1 MALVKFYSSDCC
13 SELLPE
19 NFVPGDLYKIKHVSW
34 PEPIF
39 IMAVLPVALH
49 PGEGNSSIIIGVNLG
64 TGLLV
69 AQDRERVW
77 SINHLS
83 KIQLESRE

>member
-1 MALVKFYSSDCC
+1 MALVKFYSTDCC
-13 SELLPE
+13 CELLPE

-39 IMAVLPVALH
+39 IMAVLPVEIH
-49 PGEGNSSIIIGVNLG
+49 PGKDNSRVILGVDLG
-64 TGLLV
+64 TGSLV
-69 AQDRERVW
+69 AQNKERVW